1 MIVDAQFHG
10 EVPDEGTPV
19 VCVFVAPLLMLVVGG
34 AFSVVGTSAASAAPH
49 FGNTFGNSF
58 GRPGHPSGSFGGF
71 FGPTY
76 ICTGGNI
83 PPGTYNSM
91 IIGGE
96 CYMPAGTISIRGAL
110 FVAPGA
116 LLDAATPG
124 DPGAGPVVPATL
136 SVGGSVAVGS
146 GAVLILGSS
155 PNILFS
161 VGNTPGQPQLES
173 FPSSLHRHAWH
184 DVDGTPGRHLYE
196 VRIEM
201 RRGPGAGA
209 GPVNANLTVSV
220 SS

>member
-1 MIVDAQFHG
+1 MDAQFHG

-19 VCVFVAPLLMLVVGG
+19 VCVFVAPLLMLVV
-34 AFSVVGTSAASAAPH
+34 
-49 FGNTFGNSF
+49 
-58 GRPGHPSGSFGGF
+58 
-71 FGPTY
+71 
-76 ICTGGNI
+76 
-83 PPGTYNSM
+83 
-91 IIGGE
+91 
-96 CYMPAGTISIRGAL
+96 
-110 FVAPGA
+110 
-116 LLDAATPG
+116 
-124 DPGAGPVVPATL
+124 
-136 SVGGSVAVGS
+136 

>member
-1 MIVDAQFHG
+1 LTIVDAQFHG
-10 EVPDEGTPV
+10 KVPDEGTPV
-19 VCVFVAPLLMLVVGG
+19 VRVFVAPLLILVVGG
-34 AFSVVGTSAASAAPH
+34 AFSVVGTSAAPH
-49 FGNTFGNSF
+49 FGNTF
-58 GRPGHPSGSFGGF
+58 GRPGHPSGPFGGF

-83 PPGTYNSM
+83 PPGTYNSI

-96 CYMPAGTISIRGAL
+96 CSMPSGTISIRGAL

-124 DPGAGPVVPATL
+124 DPGAGRVVPATL

-146 GAVLILGSS
+146 GAVLILGCS

-209 GPVNANLTVSV
+209 GPVNSNLTVSV